1 MCGVSWNNWTTS
13 EQHDYLVVD
22 GSDLAGIVSLNF
34 LRYLPRSQ
42 WASTSLVEF
51 MRQSTLTADPDELV
65 EDTLQ
70 RMQESSV
77 SVLPVIDPDTGEFQ
91 GSITSYE
98 ILEMILLTAGGRDI

>member
-1 MCGVSWNNWTTS
+1 MITWWWMV
-13 EQHDYLVVD
+13 
-22 GSDLAGIVSLNF
+22 SDLAGIVSLNF
-34 LRYLPRSQ
+34 LRYLPRGQ
-42 WASTSLVEF
+42 WANTSLVEF
-51 MRQSTLTADPDELV
+51 MRQGTPTADPDELV

-77 SVLPVIDPDTGEFQ
+77 SVFPVVDPDTGEFQ